1 MWCDSTHKKWKD
13 IREGRTDWYTAF
25 IKETWK
31 PALIIISVLLIF
43 SLGVFLLL
51 RIVEDNSL
59 IHGEKG
65 MLEYARQ
72 AHGDGLEFTGSVSHG
87 GETIAW
93 FTADPSNPICIP
105 IVFSQKGKDTYSL
118 ANDPNSFR
126 EADAC
131 HFLWHSGFAIHIE
144 NPDIA
149 EIQIVSGGNTVIPV
163 TQYPFNTYWDFDGG
177 NSTSIYY
184 LDKDGNIV
192 KND

>member
-1 MWCDSTHKKWKD
+1 MWYDSTHKTWKD

-25 IKETWK
+25 IKETLK